1 MARNFKIDRDYVEVA
16 ERIRRFKS
24 TYPDGTLQPVDYDNP
39 YIVQEIAGETVIVY
53 RAAAYRTPDDPR
65 PGIGV
70 ASEPY
75 PGKTPYTK
83 GSEIQNAETSA
94 WGRAIVALG
103 IPMKRVASSEEVRN
117 REAERS
123 TQRDEQREQA
133 VAARQEGLPAV
144 GPPLSDNGTIT
155 QAQAKR
161 LHENLLA
168 KGRDS
173 RWFLGVLAG
182 KGVGDGKHLTN
193 IPTPQYESLLEMVAG
208 FTDPPG
214 PAVPAAAPAPTP
226 AAAAADFAEAAQPAQ
241 EPAVVVAAA
250 GAATT
255 PTSLGKAPAATQEAP
270 VAAAGASGGEIP
282 PGMDVAAAKAYFE
295 AKCLATTNQS
305 KSKRKA
311 TVTPQQLTRL
321 GAQCAELERLGVGR
335 DEWRLYMMEKEG
347 VSSRTE
353 LTKAAATRII
363 DYLARW
369 IIDIRTGVAGP
380 GEKTVV
386 V

>member
-1 MARNFKIDRDYVEVA
+1 MASNFKIDPDYVEVA
-16 ERIRRFKS
+16 ERIRQFKS

-133 VAARQEGLPAV
+133 VAARQQALPAAT
-144 GPPLSDNGTIT
+144 PLPSSNGTIT

-161 LHENLLA
+161 LHENLLV

-173 RWFLGVLAG
+173 SWFLGVLAG
-182 KGVGDGKHLTN
+182 KGIGDGKHLTN
-193 IPTPQYESLLEMVAG
+193 IPAPQYESLLEIVAG
-208 FTDPPG
+208 FTDPPA

-226 AAAAADFAEAAQPAQ
+226 AAAGADFAGAAQPAQ

-250 GAATT
+250 GAAD
-255 PTSLGKAPAATQEAP
+255 
-270 VAAAGASGGEIP
+270 GEIS
-282 PGMDVAAAKAYFE
+282 PGMDPAAAKAYFE
-295 AKCLATTNQS
+295 AQCLATTNQS
-305 KSKRKA
+305 KSKRKP

-321 GAQCAELERLGVGR
+321 GAQCDQLERLGVVR
-335 DEWRLYMMEKEG
+335 DDWRLCMMDKEG
-347 VSSRTE
+347 VSSRAE
-353 LTKAAATRII
+353 LTKAAAGRII

-369 IIDIRTGVAGP
+369 IIDIRAGGAGP
-380 GEKTVV
+380 GEKAVV